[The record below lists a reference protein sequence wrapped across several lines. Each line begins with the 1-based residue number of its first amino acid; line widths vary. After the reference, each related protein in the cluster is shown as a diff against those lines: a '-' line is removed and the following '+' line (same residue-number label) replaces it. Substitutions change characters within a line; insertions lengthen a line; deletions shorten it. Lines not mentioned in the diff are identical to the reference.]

1 MKICICRRGH
11 GSRMRS
17 WPSLQCQCP
26 FFRTPALRQPHHNS
40 SRGLS
45 EPVVEVRRQ
54 ARAPPGQVR
63 YEKLSTARGPYP
75 KPRKRVMRPRAG
87 SIDRDRHGEASLS
100 SLGARRG
107 GQFSL
112 RGLKDG
118 RRSRDSE
125 RWKASCI
132 ERKGRPSTKNM
143 HPHFSTTG

>member
-118 RRSRDSE
+118 GGAGTPNDGRRR
-125 RWKASCI
+125 ASNA
-132 ERKGRPSTKNM
+132 KGAPRLKNM
-143 HPHFSTTG
+143 HSLFSTTG